1 MKLKEAVRERR
12 SVRHFKAEPVP
23 HEVIMEIMEDVRFVP
38 SWKNTQVARYYLV
51 EDPAIKARFD
61 EGEFCYGF
69 TYNAGTLKRAPQV
82 MVMAYKKGISG
93 HEKDG
98 SNATPKGDDFWEA
111 FDCGIAAQT
120 FCLLAHERGIGTVIQ
135 GYFDDAMIAEALN
148 IPEGFSIGAVIPMG
162 YIDEESKTPVR
173 KEAGELITFI

>member
-1 MKLKEAVRERR
+1 L
-12 SVRHFKAEPVP
+12 
-23 HEVIMEIMEDVRFVP
+23 
-38 SWKNTQVARYYLV
+38 
-51 EDPAIKARFD
+51 KARFD

>member
-1 MKLKEAVRERR
+1 MELKEAVRERR

-51 EDPAIKARFD
+51 EDPALKARFD

-82 MVMAYKKGISG
+82 MVMAYRKGISG

-135 GYFDDAMIAEALN
+135 GYFDDRFSSTNRGGPHVHGE
-148 IPEGFSIGAVIPMG
+148 IPT
-162 YIDEESKTPVR
+162 KTLFLVR
-173 KEAGELITFI
+173 ARLAIWNLMVQRNHLA